1 MAELRTDFVNDF
13 LNILLAEEGDDA
25 EVAAPKPTGLMAN
38 DTATQKAV
46 AEEQEQPK
54 TARNTIQSAIKKLG
68 DFDTAETGEGS
79 PTVSGNSVINMSPN
93 DLYGKHN
100 TPLYKLLSLN
110 KDIDYDPNSLRV
122 LRNTDFGNAYLDNLG
137 KSPVIKTL
145 PRQPRVTVQELGG
158 ATPTMSNASDDPSD
172 ESTFGESP
180 EVNAFLEILGVG
192 PTEEELMNDNRADT
206 SALSVVDGAA
216 VGGASDGKVD
226 EGLMSR
232 PAKDNVDA
240 VEAYKAEVMEAQKLL
255 GITVDADFGP
265 GSTRAMASFQY
276 KVGLPVSGK
285 IDSATLGALRD
296 PNSADPRNAKPRI
309 SVLNEAGDAPD
320 MSKVTEWAKNNIADP
335 LKAAAFVSTVESET
349 GGRTLI
355 EEGYSKKRAIEVFV
369 NRNANDKG
377 KLGPKMIARKAA
389 IQALPS
395 DHSAD
400 DIFNIVYGNRL
411 GNDQPNDGS
420 TYKGRGLIQIT
431 GKANYKLVGDLIGVD
446 FVAEPELINDPKYAA
461 AAAMAYLSLPAKNFF
476 AKDVTQSSLA
486 KTVGHSGG
494 TAEAKKRFDRAIV
507 LQAEMYP

>member
-1 MAELRTDFVNDF
+1 MSIFNTPPSTTDPLKLLQSFQEKRDAIKGGVNGIMSDSNSNTDVDDFVASTYDA
-13 LNILLAEEGDDA
+13 LNNRRMLAMEE
-25 EVAAPKPTGLMAN
+25 
-38 DTATQKAV
+38 V
-46 AEEQEQPK
+46 AEERNAVLASY
-54 TARNTIQSAIKKLG
+54 TAPAEASTISDSLEMASYTPEVDKDSEITKLIESLITESYG
-68 DFDTAETGEGS
+68 EENDSVTKFSPEGTGVFDNAT
-79 PTVSGNSVINMSPN
+79 PTVS
-93 DLYGKHN
+93 D
-100 TPLYKLLSLN
+100 
-110 KDIDYDPNSLRV
+110 
-122 LRNTDFGNAYLDNLG
+122 
-137 KSPVIKTL
+137 
-145 PRQPRVTVQELGG
+145 
-158 ATPTMSNASDDPSD
+158 
-172 ESTFGESP
+172 STGEVVKP
-180 EVNAFLEILGVG
+180 EV
-192 PTEEELMNDNRADT
+192 D
-206 SALSVVDGAA
+206 
-216 VGGASDGKVD
+216 
-226 EGLMSR
+226 GLMSR

-240 VEAYKAEVMEAQKLL
+240 VEARKAEVMEAQKLL
-255 GITVDADFGP
+255 GVTVDGKFGP
-265 GSTRAMASFQY
+265 NSTRAMASFQY

-461 AAAMAYLSLPAKNFF
+461 AAAMAYLSLPDKNFF
-476 AKDVTQSSLA
+476 SKDVTKDSLA

-494 TAEAKKRFDRAIV
+494 TAEAKKRFDRAEV
-507 LQAEMYP
+507 LLAEMYP